1 MLSGR
6 MLKILEY
13 LQANKTITYHQISK
27 DLKLKERVIR
37 YDIDKIN
44 DYLSSVDQ
52 PVIIKKSKGVIE
64 LLQEIVMDDFNK
76 NQQFVYS
83 SKERI
88 ALMIVELV
96 FNANEFKISRLSEL
110 FDVSRSTIKNDLEL
124 LEKQLENYHAKIKYD
139 RCFYLDISSEDEF
152 LLMSDILIKYIYLFK
167 NNDFDLN
174 PFEKLIREGLTKVFE
189 KINLM
194 MLVNWCDISL
204 HELNSILN
212 HCAYLRYCSVI
223 IIFVWHT
230 LNNKEIQI
238 KPRIKPQKMERYIT
252 LIETLETI
260 IKQTIPLRERQ
271 VLVSVLNFSDSQ
283 IGVDNNFIEQI
294 MKQLINEMSKARG
307 IDFSK
312 DRILIKNLWQ
322 HINMLVKRINSRF
335 DYPTNA
341 YSLLSDKDKE
351 VFVLIKKL
359 AKKIVFLDRIENDD
373 ELTYLTIYFI
383 TSEKRL
389 IKKHKK
395 RVLIVCHH
403 GYGCSTMIRE
413 SLINQYNVEVIDT
426 VAIYQLSTYS
436 RFDEIDYIISSTQLD
451 DSYGK
456 KYVVVNPIFIED
468 DFMKLEKI
476 GLSRKQVSNDLLE
489 LAERIGL
496 LGNKRVEEV
505 ELLLKDNVDIHLYI

>member
-13 LQANKTITYHQISK
+13 LQANKTSTYHQISK

-44 DYLSSVDQ
+44 DYLSSIDQ

-64 LLQEIVMDDFNK
+64 LLQEIAIDDLNK
-76 NQQFVYS
+76 NQQFIYS

-88 ALMIVELV
+88 ALMLVGLV
-96 FNANEFKISRLSEL
+96 FNANEFKISKLSEL

-124 LEKQLENYHAKIKYD
+124 LEKQLKNYHAKIKYD

-152 LLMSDILIKYIYLFK
+152 LLMSDILIKYLYLF
-167 NNDFDLN
+167 NNENLDLN
-174 PFEKLIREGLTKVFE
+174 PFEQLIQEGLIKAFN
-189 KINLM
+189 KINLKM
-194 MLVNWCDISL
+194 VVNWCDISL
-204 HELNSILN
+204 HKINSILN
-212 HCAYLRYCSVI
+212 HCTYLRFCSAV
-223 IIFVWHT
+223 IIFVWHII
-230 LNNKEIQI
+230 NNKEILI
-238 KPRIKPQKMERYIT
+238 RPRIKPQKTERYTT

-260 IKQTIPLRERQ
+260 IKQTISLKEKQ
-271 VLVSVLNFSDSQ
+271 ILVSILNFSDSK
-283 IGVDNNFIEQI
+283 IGVDNCYIEQI
-294 MKQLINEMSKARG
+294 MIQLIDEMSKARG
-307 IDFSK
+307 VDFSK
-312 DRILIKNLWQ
+312 DSILIKNLWQ
-322 HINMLVKRINSRF
+322 HINMLVKRVNSRF
-335 DYPTNA
+335 DYPTAA
-341 YSLLSDKDKE
+341 YSLLSDKNKE

-359 AKKIVFLDRIENDD
+359 AKNILFLDKIENDD

-413 SLINQYNVEVIDT
+413 SLINLYNVEVVDT
-426 VAIYQLSTYS
+426 VAIYQLSTYNS
-436 RFDEIDYIISSTQLD
+436 FDEVDYIISSTQLD

-476 GLSRKQVSNDLLE
+476 GLSRKQVSDDFLE

-505 ELLLKDNVDIHLYI
+505 EHLVKENVDMYLHI